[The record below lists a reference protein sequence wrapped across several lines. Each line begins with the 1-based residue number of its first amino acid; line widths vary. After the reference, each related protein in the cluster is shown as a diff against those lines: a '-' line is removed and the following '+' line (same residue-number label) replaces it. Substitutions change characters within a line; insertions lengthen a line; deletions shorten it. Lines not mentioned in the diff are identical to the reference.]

1 MEKSE
6 NDLRGSMENEKL
18 IAQISQR
25 DDAGVDK
32 VGTLSAKT
40 STVISRMQR
49 ADELRKKTIRVLNL
63 GKSRLIKLKIQEN
76 LEIIKKTFF
85 IEYGENM
92 EFYLKTNEI
101 EIYSLWIEGMT
112 LAENLAKEAPLKP
125 EEIIRFRNRLRLW
138 VRIFENLSYYHAK
151 GVLHGNIKPQNIL
164 IKDRSAVDLKQTY
177 DSEFFDKKEEVP
189 QVAFLDGGYA
199 HFLPYQS
206 HNFEDKFSQAN
217 DIISRNYWLPPEARG
232 ILDGCYQENSEVF
245 SLAAIMAYDLG
256 IISIEKQSALNAL
269 WPMYII
275 NDPNVF
281 ILGKKCYKW
290 TTRHPVTDVMKR
302 LKSILTRATDPV
314 PEKRNIGA
322 REMAYE
328 IMLLANRLGESSE
341 HQNLTSF
348 FNEII
353 PEFDEESY
361 KNIFLKKF
369 DVPEILTEFCFDKT
383 KNHSNRFW
391 IDARNK
397 TANKYS
403 FMRNLN
409 SSMNVT
415 HKNAI
420 YYGVK
425 FSPINVP
432 FSSLDEFCNCLL
444 NNTLFHNPLFLQELR
459 TLFYNLGSEV
469 DSVFY
474 VLPSLIKYSDNKTN
488 PNKSMK
494 NLLIQVR
501 HECLHNN
508 IDKIF
513 DKVLSSSKLSM
524 IIIDDI
530 NRADNSSLAVLLR
543 LLKKQTKNIK
553 WVIGVRSEEDIN
565 DDENKKNLN
574 LLKHQDPSFSTLKD
588 DRTRSFWVTK
598 LNNLTSQQAR
608 FLATWSMVDLQIN
621 TDIIELL
628 SNKVIMIHD
637 IFSESY
643 HFGKIDTVTDAP
655 EPEDLIK
662 EEKVVE
668 EVKAMTEEEEEEFE
682 KKKEPLH
689 LAYDALK
696 TAIKIGLVSE
706 NRDALTGQLLCYY
719 WEHQYIWLSLSL
731 LLSQKTK
738 SDIYYILSEYL
749 CNNIQDKTTLF
760 DIIHISE
767 YLSKSDLTKSAY
779 GAYSSLLVASDE
791 LFDINSA
798 EFVISKLQMLG
809 ESVEK
814 DRPDDASVLVPK
826 IREHIADLSKSLGN
840 IEQAEKYYHAVSWN
854 LMNPKRKAILSMKN
868 FFPSQ
873 FKSKEKRTEQFLKI
887 IHQTE
892 KADLFSDIPHSLNF
906 TYRSA
911 IEFELFKIQKKLI
924 DPQAFY
930 DAEESKNLKLLFKT
944 FIRDDKSSESKS
956 DRLPFSPRSKP
967 IRGIVI
973 SQLLRSC
980 IGWIDNN
987 ILFPQ
992 VVRALQFTIEN
1003 NDGENTIHL
1012 LFSLILC
1019 AERNIT
1025 TKIRSF
1031 ILETITD
1038 LAGRIG
1044 NDIALYE
1051 VLIMRAWCA
1060 FFYEGDL
1067 NESKRNLD
1075 RINSS
1080 SGELPFSLRQC
1091 AHKLHLLVEF
1101 EKLSIDQILNH
1112 QVHIPKYIRKLQD
1125 FELMDWDIGY
1135 TILFLKQ
1142 VHPTLKKVPGDEMFI
1157 GNILAEKTDQLLLY
1171 THYLFEGGHAQSA
1184 SMVTQEAKEK
1194 QIRQWF
1200 NTSVHMEYAPES
1212 FALKILEYTAVMRGS
1227 QSPSLKIKK
1236 RKNFLISITR
1246 SLFRKKETISKFWGE
1261 DRAIKDNIK
1270 IDKSSTQ
1277 DTERLHFLSQN
1288 LFRAGFHWSAHRL
1301 ASKARTDLS
1310 VISNEIMLLDK
1321 DEKKVTPLHENT
1333 EPSYQYETSSKM
1345 RAYPEQGVAINY
1357 ILEFLHNFQHNVHSA
1372 ELPESELKHISEFIR
1387 KSVPRET
1394 DLIESTLGAALK
1406 ASAKRIHLKNS
1417 MEIEDEQLHE
1427 ESEKN
1432 EDLNVSAENKI
1443 DPLKRVG

>member
-1 MEKSE
+1 
-6 NDLRGSMENEKL
+6 MENEKL

-25 DDAGVDK
+25 EDAGVDK
-32 VGTLSAKT
+32 VGTLSTKT

-49 ADELRKKTIRVLNL
+49 ADELRKKTIRVINL
-63 GKSRLIKLKIQEN
+63 GKMRLTKLKIQDS
-76 LEIIKKTFF
+76 LEIIKKIFF

-92 EFYLKTNEI
+92 ELYLKTNEI
-101 EIYSLWIEGMT
+101 EIYSLWVDGVT
-112 LAENLAKEAPLKP
+112 LAENMEKELPYKP

-151 GVLHGNIKPQNIL
+151 GILHGNIKPENIL
-164 IKDRSAVDLKQTY
+164 IKDRSAVDLKQSY

-189 QVAFLDGGYA
+189 HISLLDGGYA

-206 HNFEDKFSQAN
+206 HNLEEKSSQAN
-217 DIISRNYWLPPEARG
+217 EIINRNYWLPPEARG
-232 ILDGCYQENSEVF
+232 ILDGCYQENSDIY

-256 IISIEKQSALNAL
+256 MISIEKSSALNAL
-269 WPMYII
+269 WPLYII
-275 NDPNVF
+275 SDSNVF
-281 ILGKKCYKW
+281 NFGKKWYKW
-290 TTRHPVTDVMKR
+290 NTRHPVTDVMKR
-302 LKSILTRATDPV
+302 LKVILSKAVNPA
-314 PEKRNIGA
+314 PEKRTIGS
-322 REMAYE
+322 REFAYE
-328 IMLLANRLGESSE
+328 VMLLANRLAESTE
-341 HQNLTSF
+341 HQNLNNF
-348 FNEII
+348 FNEFI
-353 PEFDEESY
+353 PEFDENSD
-361 KNIFLKKF
+361 KNILNKQF
-369 DVPEILTEFCFDKT
+369 DIPENLVQFCIDKAR
-383 KNHSNRFW
+383 NHNNRFW

-397 TANKYS
+397 TANKYI

-409 SSMNVT
+409 TGMNVIQ
-415 HKNAI
+415 KNTI

-425 FSPINVP
+425 FSPINIP

-444 NNTLFHNPLFLQELR
+444 NNTLFYNPLFLQELR
-459 TLFYNLGSEV
+459 TLFYNLGSEI

-474 VLPSLIKYSDNKTN
+474 VLPSLIKYGDNKSSH
-488 PNKSMK
+488 NKNMK

-513 DKVLSSSKLSM
+513 EKILGSSKLSM

-553 WVIGVRSEEDIN
+553 WVIGVRSEEEIN
-565 DDENKKNLN
+565 DIDNKKELN
-574 LLKHQDPSFSTLKD
+574 SLKHQDPTYSTLKD

-608 FLATWSMVDLQIN
+608 FLATWSMVDLQIS
-621 TDIIELL
+621 TEIIELL
-628 SNKVIMIHD
+628 SSKVILMQD
-637 IFSESY
+637 IFSNNY
-643 HFGKIDTVTDAP
+643 HHGKVDTFPEGP

-662 EEKVVE
+662 EDKKVE
-668 EVKAMTEEEEEEFE
+668 EVRPLTEEEEEELE
-682 KKKEPLH
+682 KKKDPLH

-706 NRDALTGQLLCYY
+706 NRDALTGHLQCYF

-731 LLSQKTK
+731 LLSKKTK
-738 SDIYYILSEYL
+738 SEIYYILSEYL
-749 CNNIQDKTTLF
+749 CNNIHDKTTLF

-767 YLSKSDLTKSAY
+767 YLSKSDLSKSAF
-779 GAYSSLLVASDE
+779 GAYSSLLVASEE

-826 IREHIADLSKSLGN
+826 IREHIADLSKSLGD
-840 IEQAEKYYHAVSWN
+840 IEQAEKYYRAVGWN
-854 LMNPKRKAILSMKN
+854 LMNSKRKSILSMKN

-873 FKSKEKRTEQFLKI
+873 YKNKEKRTEEFLKI
-887 IHQTE
+887 IQQSE
-892 KADLFSDIPHSLNF
+892 KAELFSDIPHSINF
-906 TYRSA
+906 TYKSA
-911 IEFELFKIQKKLI
+911 IEFELYKIQKKLS

-930 DAEESKNLKLLFKT
+930 DAEESKNIKLLFKS
-944 FIRDDKSSESKS
+944 FIKIENSEESKTEK
-956 DRLPFSPRSKP
+956 LPLSPRSKP
-967 IRGIVI
+967 IRGIVL

-980 IGWIDNN
+980 VGWIDNN

-992 VVRALQFTIEN
+992 VMRALQFTIEN
-1003 NDGENTIHL
+1003 NDGEDTIHL

-1019 AERNIT
+1019 AERNIS
-1025 TKIRSF
+1025 TKTRSF

-1038 LAGRIG
+1038 LSGRIG
-1044 NDIALYE
+1044 NDMALYE
-1051 VLIMRAWCA
+1051 VLLMRAWCS

-1067 NESKRNLD
+1067 HESKKNLD

-1080 SGELPFSLRQC
+1080 SGELPLSLRQC
-1091 AHKLHLLVEF
+1091 AHKLYLLVEF
-1101 EKLSIDQILNH
+1101 EKLPIDQILNH
-1112 QVHIPKYIRKLQD
+1112 KTNIQKYIKKMQD
-1125 FELMDWDIGY
+1125 FELVDWDIGY

-1142 VHPTLKKVPGDEMFI
+1142 VHPSLKKVPGDEMFI

-1200 NTSVHMEYAPES
+1200 NTSMHMEYAPES
-1212 FALKILEYTAVMRGS
+1212 FALKVIEYTALLRSS
-1227 QSPSLKIKK
+1227 QSQSIKIRK
-1236 RKNFLISITR
+1236 RKNFFISLTKAF
-1246 SLFRKKETISKFWGE
+1246 LRKKETFTKYWGE
-1261 DRAIKDNIK
+1261 DRAIKENIK

-1288 LFRAGFHWSAHRL
+1288 LLRAGFHWSSHRL
-1301 ASKARTDLS
+1301 ANKARTDLNI
-1310 VISNEIMLLDK
+1310 ISNEIINLDSEERK
-1321 DEKKVTPLHENT
+1321 EKLTFSPTAQVTHIRSERI
-1333 EPSYQYETSSKM
+1333 EQYDISQ
-1345 RAYPEQGVAINY
+1345 AYPEQGVAINY
-1357 ILEFLHNFQHNVHSA
+1357 ILEFLHNFQNNVRTA
-1372 ELPESELKHISEFIR
+1372 ELSESELKHISDFIK
-1387 KSVPRET
+1387 KSVPTET

-1406 ASAKRIHLKNS
+1406 ASAKRIHLKEHTEDNVDHTNVNS
-1417 MEIEDEQLHE
+1417 ER
-1427 ESEKN
+1427 N
-1432 EDLNVSAENKI
+1432 EDVENPLQNQ
-1443 DPLKRVG
+1443 DNPLKRVG